1 MSTALQI
8 QRKALHIS
16 NGRDIVID
24 LIKTIAIFG
33 VLTIHASTG
42 ANSNPIGSFNWLSGN
57 FYGCLTRASV
67 SLFLM

>member
-1 MSTALQI
+1 MGVHMSTALQT
-8 QRKALHIS
+8 QRKALHVS

-42 ANSNPIGSFNWLSGN
+42 ANSNPIGF
-57 FYGCLTRASV
+57 
-67 SLFLM
+67 